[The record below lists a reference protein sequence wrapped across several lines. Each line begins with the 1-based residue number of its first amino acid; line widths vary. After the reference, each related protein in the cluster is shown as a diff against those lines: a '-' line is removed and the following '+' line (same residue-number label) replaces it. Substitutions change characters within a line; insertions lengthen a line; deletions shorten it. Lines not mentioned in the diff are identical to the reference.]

1 MEDNDKLTMDPT
13 VLQELL
19 TAEMPYGK
27 YKGVILFNLPEHYVV
42 WHHENGFPKGRLG
55 MLLST
60 LYEIKLYGLE
70 YLLKP
75 LKKDNR
81 NIHFQPAD

>member
-1 MEDNDKLTMDPT
+1 MDIDASGMMDPT

-19 TAEMPYGK
+19 TMKMPYGR
-27 YKGVILFNLPEHYVV
+27 YKGIVLCNLPEPYVV
-42 WHHENGFPKGRLG
+42 WHYEKGFPKGRLG

-70 YLLKP
+70 DLLKP
-75 LKKDNR
+75 LRKK
-81 NIHFQPAD
+81 

>member
-1 MEDNDKLTMDPT
+1 MDSDASGMMDPT
-13 VLQELL
+13 VLRDLV
-19 TAEMPYGK
+19 TMKMPYGK
-27 YKGVILFNLPEHYVV
+27 YKGMLLCNLPEPYVV
-42 WHHENGFPKGRLG
+42 WHYEKGLPAGRLG

-75 LKKDNR
+75 LRKK
-81 NIHFQPAD
+81 